1 MAFTSKSKVKESSE
15 IFCNIPQIWPTPCWE
30 LEYFSTRTKSNP
42 NHTKKILQYSI
53 KYFVPHFR
61 NQFGVDALEW
71 SPYIWFYY
79 QSCWMSMSY
88 QRDKKVILFH
98 KEMRAGRRL
107 VVVSD
112 AVKQRYGFGWLFFQ
126 VYVYYGGSNITI
138 FTPLEPSV
146 VLFYYCRVF

>member
-1 MAFTSKSKVKESSE
+1 
-15 IFCNIPQIWPTPCWE
+15 
-30 LEYFSTRTKSNP
+30 
-42 NHTKKILQYSI
+42 
-53 KYFVPHFR
+53 
-61 NQFGVDALEW
+61 
-71 SPYIWFYY
+71 
-79 QSCWMSMSY
+79 MSY